1 MTSTIDSQNRRAVP
15 PSPRPHRETEPP
27 RRTVRA
33 RDPLDPED
41 FAAHS
46 FIEQGSFEVQ
56 VAHELFASHHEE
68 ARAYAERLR
77 RLAMLWDDADEEGD
91 TYALLVADARR
102 VTVDRARTLL
112 RDAAIAVTSLPRT
125 LERLEAG
132 DIPVSWFEL
141 LLRRVRRLTPDQCWQ
156 LDDRVADWDLANL
169 RSDRFSREL
178 GRLVTWFGTTAVHPS
193 PEEQRDVEL
202 AVDPENDGTA
212 CLAVTGPIHEI
223 IDLSHR
229 LDAAAR
235 AVQDEQRHALAD
247 GRPVP
252 FDIDGAAARDGHH
265 LTLAALRYAV
275 LTRSMLDTGG
285 IQVPGSRMRLQVVVP
300 AMTLLG
306 ESDAPGTIDGTIPL
320 PAPMARHLA
329 AGESTWYRILTDP
342 SDGAFLPLP
351 TKRYSPTAA
360 MQEHLRLLDPVCAV
374 PGCTRNTCTVGEA
387 DHIEEYDHR
396 NPENG
401 GRTAIENLHRLCWK
415 HHDMKTRGLLDP
427 VRNPDG
433 STTWFLNGQ
442 VLTRVQ
448 QNKDLLTPLL
458 AEALQHSWEAYEEML
473 AWDAA
478 RRHGRLQDAD
488 PAPMPTPVD
497 YPDPPF

>member
-1 MTSTIDSQNRRAVP
+1 MTSTLDSQNRRAT
-15 PSPRPHRETEPP
+15 PSPPPPARATEPP

-33 RDPLDPED
+33 RNPLDPED
-41 FAAHS
+41 FADRS
-46 FIEQGSFEVQ
+46 FIEQGSFEVH
-56 VAHELFASHHEE
+56 VAQELFASHHGE
-68 ARAYAERLR
+68 ARAYAQRLR
-77 RLAMLWDDADEEGD
+77 RLAMLWDDTDEEGD

-102 VTVDRARTLL
+102 VTLDQARTML

-132 DIPVSWFEL
+132 DIPVSWFEH
-141 LLRRVRRLTPDQCWQ
+141 LLRRIRRLTPDQCWQ

-169 RSDRFSREL
+169 RSDRFTREL
-178 GRLVTWFGTTAVHPS
+178 NRLITWFGTAAIQPS
-193 PEEQRDVEL
+193 PQEQRDVGLE
-202 AVDPENDGTA
+202 VNPENNGTA
-212 CLAVTGPIHEI
+212 RLAMTGPIHEI

-252 FDIDGAAARDGHH
+252 FDIDGDAARDGHH
-265 LTLAALRYAV
+265 LNLAALRYAI

-285 IQVPGSRMRLQVVVP
+285 IEVPGSRMRLHVVVP
-300 AMTLLG
+300 VMTLLG
-306 ESDAPGTIDGTIPL
+306 ESEAPGTIDGTIPL

-329 AGESTWYRILTDP
+329 AGESTWYRILADP

-351 TKRYSPTAA
+351 AKRYSPTAA

-396 NPENG
+396 NPKNG

-415 HHDMKTRGLLDP
+415 HHDMKTRGVLDP

-433 STTWFLNGQ
+433 STTWSLNGQ
-442 VLTRVQ
+442 ELARVQ

-458 AEALQHSWEAYEEML
+458 AEALQHSWEAYQEML
-473 AWDAA
+473 AWDEA
-478 RRHGRLQDAD
+478 RRDGRLQDAD
-488 PAPMPTPVD
+488 PAPMPAPVG

>member
-1 MTSTIDSQNRRAVP
+1 MTSTIDSQNRRRRAAVSAT
-15 PSPRPHRETEPP
+15 SPRDGAPASHGARPHL
-27 RRTVRA
+27 
-33 RDPLDPED
+33 LDPED

-125 LERLEAG
+125 LERLEAR

-178 GRLVTWFGTTAVHPS
+178 GEVVTWFGTTAVHLS

-212 CLAVTGPIHEI
+212 RPAVTGPIHEI
-223 IDLSHR
+223 IDLSHC

-247 GRPVP
+247 GRPAP

-275 LTRSMLDTGG
+275 LTR
-285 IQVPGSRMRLQVVVP
+285 PGRHRGHP
-300 AMTLLG
+300 G
-306 ESDAPGTIDGTIPL
+306 PREPDAPAGRRAGNDT
-320 PAPMARHLA
+320 AR
-329 AGESTWYRILTDP
+329 
-342 SDGAFLPLP
+342 
-351 TKRYSPTAA
+351 
-360 MQEHLRLLDPVCAV
+360 
-374 PGCTRNTCTVGEA
+374 
-387 DHIEEYDHR
+387 
-396 NPENG
+396 
-401 GRTAIENLHRLCWK
+401 
-415 HHDMKTRGLLDP
+415 
-427 VRNPDG
+427 
-433 STTWFLNGQ
+433 
-442 VLTRVQ
+442 
-448 QNKDLLTPLL
+448 
-458 AEALQHSWEAYEEML
+458 
-473 AWDAA
+473 
-478 RRHGRLQDAD
+478 
-488 PAPMPTPVD
+488 
-497 YPDPPF
+497 